1 MSLKEL
7 TAEKHQQAESTQ
19 FMKAVFAKTLPFDLW
34 VDFTYQKQLWYKE
47 IEHSARQAGL
57 LNALPGITRAHLIMD
72 DYQNMD
78 KPTGSYNTYRELTKE
93 YASYIRSLDDPK
105 RIMAHLYTW
114 HMGDLFGGQMIK
126 KIIDAPH
133 THLDF
138 ENPNDLKMAMR
149 GMLSDDMGEE
159 ANIAFDW
166 AIRIMESYDS
176 SLEQN

>member
-7 TAEKHQQAESTQ
+7 TADKHQQAESTR
-19 FMKAVFAKTLPFDLW
+19 FMKAVFAKTLPFELW

-47 IEHSARQAGL
+47 IEYAASQAGL
-57 LNALPGITRAHLIMD
+57 LNGLPGITRAHLIMD

-78 KPTGSYNTYRELTKE
+78 KPVGSFNTYRELTKD
-93 YASYIRSLDDPK
+93 YASYIRSLDAPT

-126 KIIDAPH
+126 KIVEAPH

-138 ENPNDLKMAMR
+138 ENPKLLMTNMR
-149 GMLSDDMGEE
+149 SMLSDDMGEE
-159 ANIAFDW
+159 ANVAFDW

>member
-7 TAEKHQQAESTQ
+7 TAEKHQQAESTR

-47 IEHSARQAGL
+47 IEHAAREAGL
-57 LNALPGITRAHLIMD
+57 LNALSGIERAHLIMD
-72 DYQNMD
+72 DYQSMD
-78 KPTGSYNTYRELTKE
+78 KPVGSYNTYRELTKE

-176 SLEQN
+176 SLGQN

>member
-176 SLEQN
+176 SLGQN